1 MSIFSRLETFAYKH
15 VFIPRQG
22 KHTFDFIGDLYS
34 KGEKVI
40 DFGSGIG
47 TNSRLF
53 SPDDYIGLE
62 INKSRVSESCRAFPN
77 YNFQKLHLS
86 FPCHSASRLNQ
97 LMLKH
102 EIHYY

>member
-15 VFIPRQG
+15 VFVPRQG

-47 TNSRLF
+47 TNSRL
-53 SPDDYIGLE
+53 
-62 INKSRVSESCRAFPN
+62 K
-77 YNFQKLHLS
+77 
-86 FPCHSASRLNQ
+86 
-97 LMLKH
+97 
-102 EIHYY
+102 IHHTYFVPVKIADAPYVRH

>member
-15 VFIPRQG
+15 VFVPRQG

-53 SPDDYIGLE
+53 
-62 INKSRVSESCRAFPN
+62 FP
-77 YNFQKLHLS
+77 
-86 FPCHSASRLNQ
+86 R
-97 LMLKH
+97 
-102 EIHYY
+102 